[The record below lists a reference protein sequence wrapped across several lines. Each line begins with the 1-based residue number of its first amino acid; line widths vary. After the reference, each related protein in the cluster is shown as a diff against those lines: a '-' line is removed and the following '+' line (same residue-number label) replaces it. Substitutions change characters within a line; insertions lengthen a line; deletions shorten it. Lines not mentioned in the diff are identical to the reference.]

1 MSNAG
6 QSGDAERGSRAGV
19 SPAGQSGGGG
29 DRDELAS
36 DDTDGQSGDAER
48 GSRACQRGGGRAG
61 ARARGDDR
69 LPWSDA
75 ARAGDKTRLW
85 NYVVSEP
92 DGLPLPAVVAEVLN
106 SAEAGDADYQ
116 LARRFFARHSEYFNL
131 TNRDAENAVLWV
143 SPTVEAL
150 HLSQQYAN
158 AKTSGRR
165 GGGVSDGRNWGE
177 TGGHRAAGDGDDCGT
192 DGVDGLPGD
201 DDGADCRTTG
211 TRPTPQFP
219 KGRAQSIMSDNVVF
233 DGSDDGHDYRSEL
246 LRELGVEREN
256 QQDKFK
262 LMRRVRGSGSDYL
275 LLPYLTRFNSPER
288 AASVRSGFETA
299 LRRAGGAYSDAVVVT
314 LTTDSKRFDGLDAAV
329 SNLYESKSRLLSWLS
344 TDYRLGYRP
353 DNLSV
358 LEFTESGLPH
368 VHVVLFGLNWAVPQS
383 VLSQKWDDYGQGS
396 VVDIRSARRRG
407 DDWLLHNDDG
417 GTATLRQYLGKAI
430 RGLQTLAETDAGDVR
445 DAADDGDV
453 SLWRQA
459 LYWATERQY
468 YSCSPS
474 LKPDTDDDGLPHV
487 TLWEFVG
494 VAQYRELPGHVRANA
509 RVLARGW
516 PPPDGRDGGQS
527 DTSTASTATT

>member
-1 MSNAG
+1 LSVPWAG
-6 QSGDAERGSRAGV
+6 D
-19 SPAGQSGGGG
+19 
-29 DRDELAS
+29 
-36 DDTDGQSGDAER
+36 
-48 GSRACQRGGGRAG
+48 GRA
-61 ARARGDDR
+61 A
-69 LPWSDA
+69 
-75 ARAGDKTRLW
+75 DKTALFK
-85 NYVVSEP
+85 YVVSNRE
-92 DGLPLPAVVAEVLN
+92 GTPLPVLVR
-106 SAEAGDADYQ
+106 SVFDRQSVDAAGSDYQ
-116 LARRFFARHSEYFNL
+116 LARRFVRECEYVETAR
-131 TNRDAENAVLWV
+131 RDGLLWCF
-143 SPTVEAL
+143 PTVEAL
-150 HLSQQYAN
+150 RLSQQYAN

-177 TGGHRAAGDGDDCGT
+177 TGGHRDGGDGDDCGT

-262 LMRRVRGSGSDYL
+262 VLRRVRGTGDDYL
-275 LLPYLTRFNSPER
+275 LLPYLTRFNSEER

-299 LRRAGGAYSDAVVVT
+299 LRRAGGVYSDAVVVT
-314 LTTDSKRFDGLDAAV
+314 LTTDSKRFDGLDDAV

-344 TDYRLGYRP
+344 TDYRLGDRP

-368 VHVVLFGLNWAVPQS
+368 VHVVLFGLSWAVPQS
-383 VLSQKWDDYGQGS
+383 VLSRKWDDYGQGS

-417 GTATLRQYLGKAI
+417 GTATLRDYLGKAI
-430 RGLQTLAETDAGDVR
+430 RGLQTLAGLPAGDVR

-527 DTSTASTATT
+527 DTSTASTAST